1 MVSGTNLQNIGGL
14 KQYDLN
20 FFEFNL
26 VFMD

>member
-1 MVSGTNLQNIGGL
+1 MVSGTNLQNIGDL

-20 FFEFNL
+20 FFEFNS